1 MNEFKS
7 WNSYRN
13 FANRVR
19 RTNRYIRALEDDD
32 FLREV
37 LRTSAS
43 RIRDVPAGSGLWRAQ
58 LGHDWRPH
66 YEGDLHV
73 DDLPAQYLPDRMKPL
88 PDRATEGRAN
98 PKGIP
103 VLYLS
108 TRKKTAMS
116 EVRPWLGSLVS
127 CARFQTTRDLKI
139 VDFSVHHG
147 SGFMFYFSEPDASK
161 REEAVWRQIDRAFSE
176 PTTAADDTA
185 DYVPTQVIAELFR
198 NEGYDGI
205 AYKSA
210 FGKKGYN
217 VVLFDPADAELTSC
231 ILFEAKFLKFRF
243 EQSGNP
249 YWVEKDGSLK
259 TVYVADVR
267 PLPPSEE
274 DEP

>member
-7 WNSYRN
+7 WRSYRN

-19 RTNRYIRALEDDD
+19 RKARYIRTPEDED
-32 FLREV
+32 FLCEV

-43 RIRDVPAGSGLWRAQ
+43 RIRDVPTGTGMWRAQ
-58 LGHDWRPH
+58 LGHAWKPH
-66 YEGDLHV
+66 YEGDRHV
-73 DDLPAQYLPDRMKPL
+73 ADLPAAYLPARMKPL
-88 PDRATEGRAN
+88 PGRATEGRAN

-127 CARFQTTRDLKI
+127 CAHFTTTRDLKI
-139 VDFSVHHG
+139 VDFSIHHD
-147 SGFMFYFSEPDASK
+147 SGFVLYFSEPDASK
-161 REEAVWRQIDRAFSE
+161 REEAIWRQIDRAFSE
-176 PTTAADDTA
+176 PTMAADDTA

-217 VVLFDPADAELTSC
+217 VVLFDPDDAELTSC
-231 ILFEAKFLKFRF
+231 TLFEAKSLRFGF
-243 EQSGNP
+243 EQSDNP
-249 YWVEKDGSLK
+249 YWVKKDGTTK
-259 TVYVADVR
+259 MVYVADVK
-267 PLPPSEE
+267 PIPPSEE
-274 DEP
+274 SEP